1 MASYVNPDSAAMTN
15 VSTVSEFSTYS
26 CRVQLRKGTYKGSVW
41 LWIRVIVRRASNYMI
56 GYPASEVKL
65 TTPVGNS
72 TGLNY
77 GNSNNLTVGA
87 KSWTAAINIGN
98 PASLTTVT
106 FKGAAAGDS
115 GSKTVRV

>member
-1 MASYVNPDSAAMTN
+1 MTWLEFTAAIATAA
-15 VSTVSEFSTYS
+15 
-26 CRVQLRKGTYKGSVW
+26 LR
-41 LWIRVIVRRASNYMI
+41 
-56 GYPASEVKL
+56 YPASEVQL
-65 TTPVGNS
+65 TTPVGNC

-77 GNSNNLTVGA
+77 GNKNNSTVNA
-87 KSWTAAINIGN
+87 TSWTAAINTGN